1 MSCSKIR
8 KHLEAAEAEVR
19 HALTAS
25 LENKHEENLTLL
37 VDTLNNIKEL
47 LVTTPIRG
55 VDNVTEHYRK
65 NAEHNFTIPDPDGGV
80 NTVDGYKFSL
90 ESDIDLNTGGYKV
103 PADILQFPTTIP
115 GADIKID
122 STVSTTLAS
131 TNQVNLA
138 GKAAMNVYGGLM
150 EFADGA
156 TALLGSKNSD
166 KLLAKAGKLSSV
178 LEDTMR
184 DLPASIEA
192 AANELEK
199 SGIAQKLET
208 IVSSGELEEGLKET
222 LSKSEEK
229 LKEMSNKYGDFFK
242 KNLT

>member
-8 KHLEAAEAEVR
+8 KHLEAAEGEVR
-19 HALTAS
+19 QALTAS

-55 VDNVTEHYRK
+55 VDNVTEHYRR
-65 NAEHNFTIPDPDGGV
+65 NAEHNFTVPDPDGGV

-122 STVSTTLAS
+122 STSDNITFTGGDFSACNNASWNYNLDGVTVGDIDLSGNLDFNTNDIHFTDNVVSLGDTR
-131 TNQVNLA
+131 V
-138 GKAAMNVYGGLM
+138 GKDL
-150 EFADGA
+150 
-156 TALLGSKNSD
+156 D
-166 KLLAKAGKLSSV
+166 KLDDVVDKDKHAQDLN
-178 LEDTMR
+178 DR
-184 DLPASIEA
+184 D
-192 AANELEK
+192 
-199 SGIAQKLET
+199 
-208 IVSSGELEEGLKET
+208 GE
-222 LSKSEEK
+222 
-229 LKEMSNKYGDFFK
+229 
-242 KNLT
+242 

>member
-55 VDNVTEHYRK
+55 VDNVTEHYRR
-65 NAEHNFTIPDPDGGV
+65 NAEHNFTVPDPDGGV

-122 STVSTTLAS
+122 TTEGDNITFTGGDYSACNNASWDYNLSGVTVGDIDLSG
-131 TNQVNLA
+131 NLDFTA
-138 GKAAMNVYGGLM
+138 NDIHYTDNVVSLGDTRVGKDL
-150 EFADGA
+150 
-156 TALLGSKNSD
+156 D
-166 KLLAKAGKLSSV
+166 KLDDVIDKDKHAQDLN
-178 LEDTMR
+178 DR
-184 DLPASIEA
+184 D
-192 AANELEK
+192 
-199 SGIAQKLET
+199 
-208 IVSSGELEEGLKET
+208 GE
-222 LSKSEEK
+222 
-229 LKEMSNKYGDFFK
+229 
-242 KNLT
+242 

>member
-55 VDNVTEHYRK
+55 TDNVTEHYRR
-65 NAEHNFTIPDPDGGV
+65 NAEHNFSVSTDPDGGV
-80 NTVDGYKFSL
+80 NTVDGYQFGL

-115 GADIKID
+115 GADIKLD
-122 STVSTTLAS
+122 STSDNITFTGGDFSACNNAAWNYNLDGISVGDVDLTGNLEFV
-131 TNQVNLA
+131 TNDIQYTDNVVRLGDNRV
-138 GKAAMNVYGGLM
+138 GKDL
-150 EFADGA
+150 
-156 TALLGSKNSD
+156 D
-166 KLLAKAGKLSSV
+166 KLDDVVDKDKHAQDLN
-178 LEDTMR
+178 DR
-184 DLPASIEA
+184 D
-192 AANELEK
+192 
-199 SGIAQKLET
+199 
-208 IVSSGELEEGLKET
+208 GE
-222 LSKSEEK
+222 
-229 LKEMSNKYGDFFK
+229 
-242 KNLT
+242 

>member
-8 KHLEAAEAEVR
+8 QHLEAAEEEVR
-19 HALTAS
+19 QALAAS
-25 LENKHEENLTLL
+25 IDNKHEENLTLL

-122 STVSTTLAS
+122 STSDNITFTGGDFSACNNASWNYNLDGVTVGDIDLSGNLDFNTNDIHFTDNVVSLGDTR
-131 TNQVNLA
+131 V
-138 GKAAMNVYGGLM
+138 GGDL
-150 EFADGA
+150 
-156 TALLGSKNSD
+156 D
-166 KLLAKAGKLSSV
+166 KLDDVVDKNKHADDLN
-178 LEDTMR
+178 DR
-184 DLPASIEA
+184 D
-192 AANELEK
+192 
-199 SGIAQKLET
+199 
-208 IVSSGELEEGLKET
+208 GE
-222 LSKSEEK
+222 
-229 LKEMSNKYGDFFK
+229 
-242 KNLT
+242 

>member
-90 ESDIDLNTGGYKV
+90 ESDVDLNTGGYKV

-122 STVSTTLAS
+122 STSDNITFTGGDYSACNNASWDYNLSGVTVGDVDLSGNLDFSTTSDIHFTDNVVTLGD
-131 TNQVNLA
+131 NRV
-138 GKAAMNVYGGLM
+138 GKDL
-150 EFADGA
+150 
-156 TALLGSKNSD
+156 D
-166 KLLAKAGKLSSV
+166 KLDDVIDKDKHAQDLN
-178 LEDTMR
+178 DR
-184 DLPASIEA
+184 D
-192 AANELEK
+192 
-199 SGIAQKLET
+199 
-208 IVSSGELEEGLKET
+208 GE
-222 LSKSEEK
+222 
-229 LKEMSNKYGDFFK
+229 
-242 KNLT
+242 